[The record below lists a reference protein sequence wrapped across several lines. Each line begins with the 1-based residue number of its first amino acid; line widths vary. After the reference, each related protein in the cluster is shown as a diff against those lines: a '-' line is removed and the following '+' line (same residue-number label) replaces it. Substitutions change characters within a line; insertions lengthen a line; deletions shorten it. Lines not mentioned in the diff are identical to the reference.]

1 MPCEPF
7 GRCDSAMAGSMLWPG
22 SPAGLLPRISYMS
35 FFVFVEEVV
44 RTIKKLTTEKKS

>member
-7 GRCDSAMAGSMLWPG
+7 GRCDSAMARSMLWPG